1 RGGYLMLHALRRLG
15 VLSACC
21 LTLFG
26 GEALAKEVAVI
37 HPYQQSE
44 SSSVL
49 HERLAAA
56 APDLDRRGLGTA
68 IGASQCAV
76 AGGAR
81 PAERLAVIDFS
92 LPSTEQRL
100 WSFDLKHCR
109 LLLQDVVGDGQG
121 SGGSYARQFC
131 NVEGSHQS
139 STGQFRTQESY

>member
-1 RGGYLMLHALRRLG
+1 MLHALRRLG

-56 APDLDRRGLGTA
+56 APDLDRRVLGTA
-68 IGASQCAV
+68 IDAMECAV
-76 AGGAR
+76 GGGAKA
-81 PAERLAVIDFS
+81 AERLAVIDFF
-92 LPSTEQRL
+92 LPSTEERL
-100 WSFDLKHCR
+100 WIFDLERYK
-109 LLLQDVVGDGQG
+109 LLLQYLVG
-121 SGGSYARQFC
+121 
-131 NVEGSHQS
+131 
-139 STGQFRTQESY
+139 